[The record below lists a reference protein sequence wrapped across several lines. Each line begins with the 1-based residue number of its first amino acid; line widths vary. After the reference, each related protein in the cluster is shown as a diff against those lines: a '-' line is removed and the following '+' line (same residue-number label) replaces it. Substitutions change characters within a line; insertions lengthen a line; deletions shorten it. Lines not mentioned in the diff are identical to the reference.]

1 MNDRD
6 KLMELLK
13 KADNIASKKL
23 IMDYDDAIA
32 DNADYL
38 LANGVIV
45 TKYKVGDRVWY
56 ITGIHGTIVKP
67 AIVDEIIINCNGVSD
82 LFVTSDTASFEN
94 SVDIFYPTKE
104 EAEQALAERSAD
116 NA

>member
-1 MNDRD
+1 MNGRD
-6 KLMELLK
+6 KLIELIEQAEGLK
-13 KADNIASKKL
+13 NNDFPSVEEIA
-23 IMDYDDAIA
+23 
-32 DNADYL
+32 NYL

-104 EAEQALAERSAD
+104 EAERALAERKK
-116 NA
+116 